1 VAISCRIL
9 VFAKAPTPGRVKT
22 RLAPALDAGAAAELH
37 RQLVARTLRTATAAA
52 VGPVGLWCAPDA
64 HDAFFADCAKA
75 FGVSL
80 HDQGEG
86 DLGMRMARALAI
98 ALQDGSP
105 ALLIGTDCPALT
117 AQYLR
122 DAAAACGG
130 DGDAVFG
137 PAEDGGYVLI
147 GLARSSSAHLF
158 ENVAWGS
165 ATVMQETRLRL
176 KRMGWR
182 WTELAT
188 LWDVDRPEDLPRLRR
203 LLADR

>member
-1 VAISCRIL
+1 
-9 VFAKAPTPGRVKT
+9 
-22 RLAPALDAGAAAELH
+22 
-37 RQLVARTLRTATAAA
+37 
-52 VGPVGLWCAPDA
+52 
-64 HDAFFADCAKA
+64 
-75 FGVSL
+75 
-80 HDQGEG
+80 
-86 DLGMRMARALAI
+86 
-98 ALQDGSP
+98 
-105 ALLIGTDCPALT
+105 
-117 AQYLR
+117 
-122 DAAAACGG
+122 
-130 DGDAVFG
+130 
-137 PAEDGGYVLI
+137 VLI